1 MKTKDLE
8 QTKKVKVSQ
17 AGFSLIEV
25 SFSMLIFLM
34 ITGTLYGLLELGRT
48 DRNASS
54 NRSDTLK
61 NARASLYLISR
72 DLMNAGLGF
81 HKSGAFVPNG
91 FLQNKMDSPNDNN
104 PSRDLLTSI
113 CLGNNVNTNIL
124 GGTGTANGTDS
135 IAFAYRNLEFNNNA
149 PIQTIDEVS
158 TNPNQITLKTTPGL
172 TALVNVHDLFIAET
186 DTTQVMLMVTAKNN
200 SNDLITFA
208 FGDPLGINQV
218 RSDGANATFNS
229 LLRKCNT
236 GETTSCTSYNTTLKI
251 GARLKKINW
260 IKYKVD
266 ENGTLVRIVYGNN
279 TGAAATEQ
287 IQTQPL
293 IYGVKN
299 MQFDYA
305 LNNGAVTDDP
315 VKGPDGNRGTTDDLP
330 SDVNL
335 IRQVSIKLVVAAED
349 RDARTSNKEY
359 VELNSSFSTRNLQ
372 YDDR

>member
-8 QTKKVKVSQ
+8 KMKNIKVSQ

-25 SFSMLIFLM
+25 AFSMMIFLM
-34 ITGTLYGLLELGRT
+34 VTGTLYGLLELGRT

-54 NRSDTLK
+54 SRSDTLK

-81 HKSGAFVPNG
+81 HKTGAFVPNG
-91 FLQNKMDSPNDNN
+91 FLQNKMDSGNDNN
-104 PSRDLLTSI
+104 PGRDLLTSVCI
-113 CLGNNVNTNIL
+113 GNNVNTNVL
-124 GGTGTANGTDS
+124 GGTVGTDS
-135 IAFAYRNLEFNNNA
+135 IAFAYRDLEFNNNA

-158 TNPNQITLKTTPGL
+158 TNPSQIILKTNPGL

-200 SNDLITFA
+200 ANNLITFA

-218 RSDGANATFNS
+218 RSGGVDDTFNS
-229 LLRKCNT
+229 LLRKCGT
-236 GETTSCTSYNTTLKI
+236 GETTNCTAYNTTLKI

-266 ENGTLVRIVYGNN
+266 ENGTLVRIVFGNN
-279 TGAAATEQ
+279 TGASAAN
-287 IQTQPL
+287 QTQTQSL

-305 LNNGAVTDDP
+305 LKSGIVTDDP
-315 VKGPDGNRGTTDDLP
+315 VKGPDAVRGTLDDLP
-330 SDVNL
+330 SDLNL
-335 IRQVSIKLVVAAED
+335 IRQISINLTVAAED
-349 RDARTSNKEY
+349 RDARTGNKEY
-359 VELNSSFSTRNLQ
+359 VDLNSTFGTRNLQ

>member
-8 QTKKVKVSQ
+8 KTKKTKVSQ
-17 AGFSLIEV
+17 AGFSLIEL
-25 SFSMLIFLM
+25 SFSMMIFLM
-34 ITGTLYGLLELGRT
+34 VTGTLYGLLELGRT

-81 HKSGAFVPNG
+81 HKSGGFVPNG

-104 PSRDLLTSI
+104 PSRDLLTSVSI
-113 CLGNNVNTNIL
+113 GNNVNTNVL
-124 GGTGTANGTDS
+124 GGTVGTDS

-149 PIQTIDEVS
+149 SIQTIDETS
-158 TNPNQITLKTTPGL
+158 SNPNQIILKTNPGL

-186 DTTQVMLMVTAKNN
+186 DTTQVMLMVTAKDNA
-200 SNDLITFA
+200 NDLITFA
-208 FGDPLGINQV
+208 YGDPLGINQV
-218 RSDGANATFNS
+218 RTGGANDTFNS

-236 GETTSCTSYNTTLKI
+236 GETIGCTAYSTTLKI

-260 IKYKVD
+260 VKYKID
-266 ENGTLVRIVYGNN
+266 ENGTLVRIIFGNN
-279 TGAAATEQ
+279 TGATAANQ

-305 LNNGAVTDDP
+305 LNNGTVTDDP
-315 VKGPDGNRGTTDDLP
+315 VKGPDGVRGNTDDLP
-330 SDVNL
+330 SDLNL
-335 IRQVSIKLVVAAED
+335 IRQVTINLTVAAED
-349 RDARTSNKEY
+349 RDARTGNKEY
-359 VELNSSFSTRNLQ
+359 VNLNSTFSTRNLQ